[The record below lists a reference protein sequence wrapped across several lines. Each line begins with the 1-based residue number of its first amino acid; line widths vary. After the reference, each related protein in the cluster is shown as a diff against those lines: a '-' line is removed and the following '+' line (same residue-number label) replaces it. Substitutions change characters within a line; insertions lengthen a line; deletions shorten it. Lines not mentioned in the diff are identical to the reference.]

1 MKKFNKVLLGTGIG
15 LLLGS
20 IIGYLSN
27 SLEVWIPVGISCGV
41 LFGLCLWG
49 VSKRNNYRE

>member
-27 SLEVWIPVGISCGV
+27 SLEV
-41 LFGLCLWG
+41 
-49 VSKRNNYRE
+49 